1 MIKINIY
8 MLMMLIFV
16 CLFVGCT
23 RYGELKTKSP
33 NDDLSNHIKEKLGD
47 DVLYIRNKKEDE
59 VTIYTYAIRNEDK
72 QVVYN
77 LIDSVNECINDNN
90 KVKIII
96 GTDVGSGGAVEYD
109 AILSNYIKNDDST
122 KIYNTLCNLD
132 IRYPRTTM
140 SELFLDIKMYEK
152 IDNIKRLEIEKKM
165 QEKADKE
172 NIDWNK
178 VWPELEQVD
187 VDNSDWEE

>member
-1 MIKINIY
+1 MTKINIY

-16 CLFVGCT
+16 CLLVGCT
-23 RYGELKTKSP
+23 RYGELKAKSP
-33 NDDLSNHIKEKLGD
+33 NDDLSKHIKEKLGD
-47 DVLYIRNKKEDE
+47 DVLYIRNKKENE
-59 VTIYTYAIRNEDK
+59 VTIYTYAIKNEDK

-77 LIDSVNECINDNN
+77 LIDSVNECINENN

-152 IDNIKRLEIEKKM
+152 IENIKRLEIEKKM
-165 QEKADKE
+165 QEMADKE